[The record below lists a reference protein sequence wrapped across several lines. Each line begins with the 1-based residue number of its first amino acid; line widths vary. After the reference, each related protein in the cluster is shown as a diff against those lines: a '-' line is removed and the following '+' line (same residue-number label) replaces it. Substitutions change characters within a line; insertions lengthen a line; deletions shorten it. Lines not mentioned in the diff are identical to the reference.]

1 MISEI
6 NYEKLLLINNRQLK
20 YKGIFIASE
29 LFNAVNKAIEEQGY
43 TKREKKSEETVTN
56 EGRSTYIELR
66 PFKEITNYLTL
77 MIKIKI
83 RLDGITETTEEV
95 KNEKRVFQQGDIL
108 VSFDAWLMADYK
120 DRWGM
125 KPLFYFLK
133 GMANKYLIKG
143 DIEVNAPGQLAQDTA
158 IIYARIKTQLNSYL
172 GAETKEIKEEEIV
185 KQVESELKKEREN
198 EKKVLDS

>member
-158 IIYARIKTQLNSYL
+158 IIYARIKTQLTSYL

-185 KQVESELKKEREN
+185 KQVESELKKEM
-198 EKKVLDS
+198 